1 MNPIAVIAIIVI
13 CVAAFIYFRSA
24 GKHLDRMS
32 NNYEDPDAGSL
43 LSGPLFL
50 YPDDRDL
57 YNVERLRRRLC

>member
-32 NNYEDPDAGSL
+32 NNYEDPDAADRKQKYIVDAGSGQPVKRPAF
-43 LSGPLFL
+43 S
-50 YPDDRDL
+50 
-57 YNVERLRRRLC
+57 VS

>member
-32 NNYEDPDAGSL
+32 NNYEDTDAA
-43 LSGPLFL
+43 
-50 YPDDRDL
+50 DRKQK
-57 YNVERLRRRLC
+57 